1 MSSKKD
7 LRSLPFGSA
16 HEKFGVSIRPK
27 LMQEYLILNSNIVNA
42 VLHGNIVFPCINFSK
57 EQHRTIQLRTTQNH
71 IGHNTTVTTLRKVS
85 KQMKYFHCS
94 QQKAIV

>member
-7 LRSLPFGSA
+7 LRSFGSA

-27 LMQEYLILNSNIVNA
+27 LMQEYFRALNLNIVNA

-71 IGHNTTVTTLRKVS
+71 IGHNNTVTTLRKVS
-85 KQMKYFHCS
+85 KQMKYFHGS